1 MDAGAIVGGFIGLI
15 ALYIFGDILV
25 GVPGLFIYSAL
36 FTRREY
42 DPGSESELD
51 THSIR
56 VRITGVVFWTLAI
69 GLIYGIYR
77 FAA

>member
-15 ALYIFGDILV
+15 ALYILGDILV
-25 GVPGLFIYSAL
+25 GLPGLIIYSAL

-42 DPGSESELD
+42 NPDAESELD
-51 THSIR
+51 THSIQI
-56 VRITGVVFWTLAI
+56 RITGVVFWALVI

>member
-1 MDAGAIVGGFIGLI
+1 MDAGVIVGGFIGLI

-25 GVPGLFIYSAL
+25 GVPGLLIYSAL

-42 DPGSESELD
+42 TPEAESELD

-56 VRITGVVFWTLAI
+56 IRITGVVFWVLVI
-69 GLIYGIYR
+69 GLIYGIYH